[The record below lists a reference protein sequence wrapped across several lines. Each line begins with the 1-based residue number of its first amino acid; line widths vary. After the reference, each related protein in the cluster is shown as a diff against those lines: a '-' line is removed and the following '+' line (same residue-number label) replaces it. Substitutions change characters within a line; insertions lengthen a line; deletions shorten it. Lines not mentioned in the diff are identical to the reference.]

1 VITIAIVELF
11 AMLRIKRIDQERCSA
26 WPELEDQHGSAGLN
40 GCCLLIEI
48 RKRIGALQM
57 KVITNF
63 LLAGTLLAFGAT
75 AIAQDDSLE
84 TTFDGLVKIEK
95 SNFKLAWADPDVD
108 FSAYNKYIS
117 GGGEFQFRAV
127 KKTSSTVARSRN
139 QSEFHISAKNKQK
152 LADTVSEVFK
162 EELAKSKSFTETD
175 APGADTLIIRG
186 MLHDI
191 VSQVPPDLMGRGQI
205 YLSSVGEAT
214 LVIEALDSLSGEV
227 LYRAVDRWAAQRP
240 GGQMVV
246 ANTVTTWSE
255 VRRLARLWAGKL
267 RKGMDSIHNE

>member
-1 VITIAIVELF
+1 
-11 AMLRIKRIDQERCSA
+11 
-26 WPELEDQHGSAGLN
+26 
-40 GCCLLIEI
+40 
-48 RKRIGALQM
+48 M

-75 AIAQDDSLE
+75 AIAQDDSLD
-84 TTFDGLVKIEK
+84 TTFDGLVRVEK
-95 SNFKLAWADPDVD
+95 AEFKLVWVDPDVD
-108 FSAYNKYIS
+108 FSAYNKYLP

-139 QSEFHISAKNKQK
+139 QSEFYISDKDKQK
-152 LADTVSEVFK
+152 LADTVSQVFN
-162 EELAKSKSFTETD
+162 EELAKSKKFTLAE

-191 VSQVPPDLMGRGQI
+191 VSQVPPELMGRGEI

-227 LYRAVDRWAAQRP
+227 IYRAVERRAAQRP
-240 GGQMVV
+240 GGQMIV

-267 RKGMDSIHNE
+267 RKGMDSVHNE